1 MNATT
6 TPDEPAVATAGSG
19 LRISGLVKRF
29 GGFQAVKNIDVDVPA
44 GSLIS
49 LLGPSGCGKT
59 TTLRM
64 IAGLEEPDAGAIELG
79 GVPVW
84 TDRGVR
90 LPADQRRIGMVFQ
103 SYAVWPHMTVA
114 GNVAYPLKAQGLA
127 RSLRKSAVDKALQT
141 VRLDHLA
148 ERYPS
153 QLSGGQQQ
161 RVALARAIVFDPRL
175 LLLDEPLSN
184 LDVSLREEMRTELRV
199 LQQRLGVTA
208 VFVTHDQ
215 EEALAISDVVAVMR
229 DGVILQCDTPRAIY
243 ERPVDAFVARFVGWK
258 NLIPATVTQRDAV
271 KVADAIIR
279 VDVPDAFS
287 IGDKVVLAFRP
298 ADVRC
303 DAIDSVANQIEA
315 EAVSSLFLGD
325 HLLCGFKVQGIEI
338 TGWAPP
344 TMEVRPGQRM
354 TLGLDPARLLVLRA

>member
-1 MNATT
+1 MSATV
-6 TPDEPAVATAGSG
+6 TPGEPAVASTGSG
-19 LRISGLVKRF
+19 LRIAGLVKRF
-29 GGFQAVKNIDVDVPA
+29 GGFQAVKNIDVGVPA

-90 LPADQRRIGMVFQ
+90 LPAEQRRIGMVFQ

-114 GNVAYPLKAQGLA
+114 ENVAYPLKAQGFA
-127 RSLRKSAVDKALQT
+127 RNLRKPAVEKALQT

-161 RVALARAIVFDPRL
+161 RVALARAIVFDPKL

-258 NLIPATVTQRDAV
+258 NLIPATVTGRDAV
-271 KVADAIIR
+271 QVAGSSIKVE
-279 VDVPDAFS
+279 VPDAFAQ
-287 IGDKVVLAFRP
+287 GDKVVLAFRP

-303 DAIDSVANQIEA
+303 DAIDAAANRIEA

-344 TMEVRPGQRM
+344 TMEIRPGQRVA
-354 TLGLDPARLLVLRA
+354 LGLDPARLLVLRS